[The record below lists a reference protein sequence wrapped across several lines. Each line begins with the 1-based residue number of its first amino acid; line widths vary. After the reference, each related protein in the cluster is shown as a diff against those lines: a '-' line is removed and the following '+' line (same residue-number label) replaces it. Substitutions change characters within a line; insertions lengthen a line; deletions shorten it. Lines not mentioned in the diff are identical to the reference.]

1 MKKNMYFL
9 KISVAE
15 YSTAKYQAKRDKPLF
30 LPFQSVDM
38 HHINDSF
45 SALCDAKHIKTEK
58 AENVSSAFYIKIAK
72 RIGEPVQAN
81 AN

>member
-1 MKKNMYFL
+1 MYFL

-15 YSTAKYQAKRDKPLF
+15 HSTAKYQAKRDKPVF
-30 LPFQSVDM
+30 FPFQSVDI

-45 SALCDAKHIKTEK
+45 FALCDANHIKTEK
-58 AENVSSAFYIKIAK
+58 AENVSSDFYIKITK